1 MYGRNKDNRGF
12 SLVELIII
20 IAIIGALTAALVL
33 SFGLVYGANA
43 KTCAN
48 DIMNAISEC
57 KVTTMS
63 YGQGNVRLL
72 LFRGDDGNIYSALQI
87 KDQTVKPPEWK
98 YKNER
103 PEKIGASRCAVTD
116 DAGNELPEKAV
127 GDSSLTEDASG
138 VWEIYFNRSSGSFAD
153 ETTGYEL
160 HVKGGSRHYKIH
172 MEKLTGKSMLEL
184 VTSP

>member
-1 MYGRNKDNRGF
+1 MYGRNKDDRGF

-20 IAIIGALTAALVL
+20 IAIIGALTATLVL

-72 LFRGDDGNIYSALQI
+72 LFRGEDGNIYSALQTRDK
-87 KDQTVKPPEWK
+87 KDDPWE

-116 DAGNELPEKAV
+116 EAGNELPEKALD
-127 GDSSLTEDASG
+127 DSSLTEPVSG
-138 VWEIYFNRSSGSFAD
+138 VWEIYFNRSSGSFED
-153 ETTGYEL
+153 KTTGYKL

-172 MEKLTGKSMLEL
+172 MEELTGKSILEL

>member
-1 MYGRNKDNRGF
+1 M
-12 SLVELIII
+12 ELIII
-20 IAIIGALTAALVL
+20 IAIIAALTTTLVL
-33 SFGLVYGANA
+33 SFSLVYGANA

-72 LFRGDDGNIYSALQI
+72 LFRGDDGNIYSALQTRNQVG
-87 KDQTVKPPEWK
+87 DPWE

-116 DAGNELPEKAV
+116 DAGTELPEKTL
-127 GDSSLTEDASG
+127 GDASLTADTSG
-138 VWEIYFNRSSGSFAD
+138 AWEIYFDRSSGSFLAG
-153 ETTGYEL
+153 TTVYDL
-160 HVKGGSRHYKIH
+160 HVKGGSRHYQIH
-172 MEKLTGKSMLEL
+172 MEKLTGKSMLEF